1 MALAESMMNMADD
14 MERVKQLATRDVDE
28 CNECDTDEELDSRE
42 AEANLPAVATA
53 IAESPGSPGSPGLP
67 GSPGDRGSGVMKEA
81 KEGLVRTGLMALE
94 AQSDDELLGLAPR
107 SQPTRRQN
115 KTWQLEEEKIEEDR
129 RAAEEALQA
138 HLEERRQMA
147 EDEAALA
154 EARRAADQAM
164 KVYVKEE
171 RRRIAEAE
179 AALSEAR
186 RAALQAQLE
195 ERRIE
200 EARVERESSE
210 EAFWNPLQAQLEEE
224 RKRFA
229 QEAAREQA
237 RRATEEARLEEERRR
252 LAEEAAQEE
261 ARRIAEEER
270 LEEERKRLAEE
281 EAAREQARR
290 AAEEA
295 RLEEERRR
303 LAEEAAQEEA
313 RRIAEEERLEEER
326 KRLAEEEAAREQARR
341 AAEEARLEEERRR
354 LAEEEAA
361 QEEARRIAEE
371 ERLEEERKRLAE
383 EEAAREQ
390 ARRAAEEA
398 RLEEERRR
406 LAEEAAQ
413 EEARRIAEEERLE
426 EERKR
431 LAEEEAAREQARRAA
446 EEAAQEEARRIAE
459 EERLEEERKRLA
471 EEEAGREQAIRAAEE
486 ARLEEERRRL
496 AEEAAQ
502 EEARRIAEEERLEE
516 ERKRLAEEEAG
527 REQAIRAAEEARLE
541 EERRRLAEEAAQEE
555 ARRIAEE
562 ERLEEERKR
571 LAEEEAGREQAIRA
585 AEEARLEEERRRLA
599 EEAAQEEAR
608 RIAEEERLEEERKRL
623 AEEEAA
629 QEEARRIAE
638 EERLEEERKRLAEEE
653 AAREQARRAAEEAR
667 LEEERRR
674 LAEEAAQEEA
684 RRIAEEERLEEE
696 RKRLAEEEA
705 AQEEARRIA
714 EEERLEEERKRLA
727 EEEAAREQARRAA
740 EEARLEEER
749 RRLAEEAA
757 QEEARRIAEEV
768 LQQGER
774 LEEERRRLA
783 EEEASREQARRA
795 AQEDMGKEFF
805 TSPANTQTAEAAQC
819 VDCDANRVCSA
830 CSRALQVFCALATGT
845 REVPAIRTENVWDC
859 GGGATDRADPCGPC
873 VPCPCVSEWPTALA
887 MTSSNWATTRT
898 SLLALAAPPGDRKVE
913 ELKSRQQDTIEIPWG
928 QMLERG
934 DRQPSSEKANAM
946 ETLESRAS
954 SPAKSMLNNTRSPW
968 SDHREAVES
977 PRSLRGQVLER
988 GDWQPSSEKANAME
1002 TLESRA
1008 SSPAKSMLNNTRS
1021 PWSDH
1026 REAVES
1032 PRSLRGQVLE
1042 RGDWQPS
1049 SEKANAMETLE
1060 SRASSPAKSM
1070 PRSIAANFL
1079 TFQESEPR
1087 VVPESP
1093 RLVPSPVNSSVVA
1106 RRLRQK
1112 VYGLRGSASAKGLSA
1127 VEAEAEVQGA
1137 SPEGLV
1143 SVHFPMRKR
1152 HHGKA
1157 VKGRFE
1163 KTWQRTQAKLAQR
1176 HGKTFEWPD
1185 LCISSC
1191 IEGLDG
1197 APAFNLAWGA
1207 SDLTRHHAI
1216 SRQPDL
1222 IVFPPDRDVG
1232 LELQCMPLAAH
1243 DVTVAADPSRGQN
1256 IGLEAF
1262 SDLSWQSLCSA
1273 GVGQVLYAIGP
1284 PTLFA
1289 SVEKCV
1295 TWCKDFLLTLAMR
1308 KRRLESTSPAWL
1320 RAIRWPCGFVHGNG
1334 KRRAGAP
1341 LETSWSLFCHPTTK
1355 AQELKFLSSF
1365 RAFERQLI
1373 LVGPRTVHSCVLP
1386 LKRVVDKNFAS
1397 GRYCVKSEATES
1409 SELKMNSSSSQS
1421 FQVDDPQSK
1430 TVGALK
1436 QQLFAD
1442 ALKAQRFVRFIAG
1455 GRILED
1461 TSSLDKCNLG
1471 PESHI
1476 HVSISGKSQN
1486 GAQTMPSAAVAQA
1499 QTSQVERDS
1508 DLQECVALVQK
1519 ISELP
1524 CDGRL
1529 RNGLSLCTAK
1539 ASALVLK
1546 HVSVA
1551 CSFDVFGDAFGEF
1564 LSAEPTKIVR

>member
-629 QEEARRIAE
+629 
-638 EERLEEERKRLAEEE
+638 
-653 AAREQARRAAEEAR
+653 REQARRAAEEAR

-684 RRIAEEERLEEE
+684 RRIAEE
-696 RKRLAEEEA
+696 
-705 AQEEARRIA
+705 
-714 EEERLEEERKRLA
+714 
-727 EEEAAREQARRAA
+727 
-740 EEARLEEER
+740 
-749 RRLAEEAA
+749 
-757 QEEARRIAEEV
+757 
-768 LQQGER
+768 ER

-934 DRQPSSEKANAM
+934 DR
-946 ETLESRAS
+946 
-954 SPAKSMLNNTRSPW
+954 
-968 SDHREAVES
+968 
-977 PRSLRGQVLER
+977 
-988 GDWQPSSEKANAME
+988 QPSSEKANAME